1 MGQTS
6 KNDDRVREIVENLTK
21 GSELK
26 IRVLRRG
33 ALLGTGS
40 FSVLSSAER
49 TLASMTSQGI
59 KG

>member
-1 MGQTS
+1 MRLTS
-6 KNDDRVREIVENLTK
+6 NNDDRVRGIVENLIK

-26 IRVLRRG
+26 IRVLPGG
-33 ALLGTGS
+33 ALVGTGS